1 MRNTLLLEHS
11 LYGNES
17 TSSNFLA
24 RKGKDISQIIKGSS
38 PKWNLLDPLTE
49 LDCVGE

>member
-17 TSSNFLA
+17 TCCHFLE
-24 RKGKDISQIIKGSS
+24 RKGKDISQIMQGSS
-38 PKWNLLDPLTE
+38 PKGNLLDPLTE
-49 LDCVGE
+49 LDRVGE